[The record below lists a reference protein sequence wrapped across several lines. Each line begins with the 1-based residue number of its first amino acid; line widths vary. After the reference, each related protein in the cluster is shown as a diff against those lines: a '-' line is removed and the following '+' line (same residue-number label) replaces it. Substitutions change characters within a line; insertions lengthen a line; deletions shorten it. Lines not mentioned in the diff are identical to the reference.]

1 MKDIFMYVGSP
12 WFWPFQATNLN
23 ILRIS
28 SLGHRLP
35 GECATEDIAPQIRD
49 IAAKLAVRSID
60 LDIFYLAATILNLN
74 AAKSS
79 MRMTTTNKITPLV
92 WDRSLNLIK
101 IILFT
106 SSYNIDLQIS
116 RFNVVLSFK
125 TLKVLTD
132 VLKLFKIIK
141 INKFVFNI
149 SCNKSSL

>member
-1 MKDIFMYVGSP
+1 MCVGSP

-116 RFNVVLSFK
+116 RNNFFGL
-125 TLKVLTD
+125 TLYYHSRRWKFLIIYTMHSRLT
-132 VLKLFKIIK
+132 L
-141 INKFVFNI
+141 
-149 SCNKSSL
+149 

>member
-1 MKDIFMYVGSP
+1 MCVGSP

-28 SLGHRLP
+28 SLRHRLP

-116 RFNVVLSFK
+116 RNNFFGL
-125 TLKVLTD
+125 TLYYHSRRWKFLIIYTMHSRLT
-132 VLKLFKIIK
+132 L
-141 INKFVFNI
+141 
-149 SCNKSSL
+149 